1 MGTVKKEESSSP
13 GMVVGWQAGGL
24 AGWMGD
30 MGELGSAQ
38 AILLLGIANKW
49 NLCVKKIVKLEG

>member
-1 MGTVKKEESSSP
+1 MGSVKKEESSSP
-13 GMVVGWQAGGL
+13 GMVVCWWAGGL

-30 MGELGSAQ
+30 MGELGYAQ